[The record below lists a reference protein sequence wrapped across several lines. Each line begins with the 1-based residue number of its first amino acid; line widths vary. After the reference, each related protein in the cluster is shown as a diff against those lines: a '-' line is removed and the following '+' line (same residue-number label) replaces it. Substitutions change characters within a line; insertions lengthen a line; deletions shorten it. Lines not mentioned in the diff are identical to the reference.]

1 MSKSN
6 ETSAVHDGAP
16 VRLPLHDPQARQ
28 TDCLGPRWVRQEE
41 HRRKARKNKSLA
53 RNNKTWM
60 GGFR

>member
-6 ETSAVHDGAP
+6 ETSDVHDGAP
-16 VRLPLHDPQARQ
+16 VRLPLHDPPGE

-53 RNNKTWM
+53 RSNKTWM
-60 GGFR
+60 GMLR